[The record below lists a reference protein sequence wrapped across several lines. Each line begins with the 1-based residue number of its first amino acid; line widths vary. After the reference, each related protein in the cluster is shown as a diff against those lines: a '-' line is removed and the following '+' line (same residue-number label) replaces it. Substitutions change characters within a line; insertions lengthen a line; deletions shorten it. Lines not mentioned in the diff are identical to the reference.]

1 MSNTS
6 NTSNTSNNEETK
18 IIKKANIW
26 LNAYKRTKKDLDMY
40 KEDYDK
46 IKDQLI
52 ETHTKKGEEEFS
64 ELCLVIE
71 NCTKMIEKSKENL
84 EILYKTNIQNNE
96 LNHLPLFDEISF
108 ILESS

>member
-1 MSNTS
+1 
-6 NTSNTSNNEETK
+6 
-18 IIKKANIW
+18 
-26 LNAYKRTKKDLDMY
+26 MY
-40 KEDYDK
+40 F
-46 IKDQLI
+46 L
-52 ETHTKKGEEEFS
+52 
-64 ELCLVIE
+64 IE